1 MKILEFG
8 VKRDLNLKVISATF
22 SCGILDKLFHLLK
35 QFPHLENIFFEVKK
49 KVSHRFVATIK

>member
-49 KVSHRFVATIK
+49 KSVS